1 MRAYR
6 SQALNGVTTT
16 GTTTDDDNS
25 LFRLGSVRLVL
36 GTSNYSADFR
46 LEFLLVGGDYDLVAF
61 NLG

>member
-25 LFRLGSVRLVL
+25 LFRLGSVCLVL
-36 GTSNYSADFR
+36 GTGNDPADFG

-61 NLG
+61 DLG